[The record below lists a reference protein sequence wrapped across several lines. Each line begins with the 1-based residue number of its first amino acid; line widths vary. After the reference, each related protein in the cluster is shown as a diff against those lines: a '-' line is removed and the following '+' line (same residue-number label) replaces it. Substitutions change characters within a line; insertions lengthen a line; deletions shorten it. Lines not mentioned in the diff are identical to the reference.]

1 MTQEDKD
8 LLLKDLCAR
17 LSYKT
22 IILFNNKH
30 KFTLNQMNPY
40 QYAGKDGYGV
50 IFDFGGKVYSVEDCK
65 PYLRPMSSM
74 TEEERLELL
83 EVVVGKDAIK
93 YFQVLIDGSI
103 DNTDAAYQDLQH
115 FTMHWVNFDGINT
128 ASYLDWLN
136 AHHFD
141 YRGLIEKN
149 LAIAVTEEN
158 NPYKG

>member
-1 MTQEDKD
+1 MTQEEKQLLLADLSARLPYGVKGIITYNGDKD
-8 LLLKDLCAR
+8 IF
-17 LSYKT
+17 T
-22 IILFNNKH
+22 IKGIFNILFLSDTECCH
-30 KFTLNQMNPY
+30 
-40 QYAGKDGYGV
+40 
-50 IFDFGGKVYSVEDCK
+50 VEDFK
-65 PYLRPMSSM
+65 PYLRSMSSM

-103 DNTDAAYQDLQH
+103 DNTDAEHQDLQN

-158 NPYKG
+158 NLYK

>member
-1 MTQEDKD
+1 MNKEDKK

-65 PYLRPMSSM
+65 PYLRPMDDM
-74 TEEERLELL
+74 TEEEEK
-83 EVVVGKDAIK
+83 EYIN
-93 YFQVLIDGSI
+93 I
-103 DNTDAAYQDLQH
+103 DNRLYSCPMDYAH
-115 FTMHWVNFDGINT
+115 IP
-128 ASYLDWLN
+128 ASERIDWLN
-136 AHHFD
+136 ANHFN
-141 YRGLIEKN
+141 YRLPEHLYIK
-149 LAIAVTEEN
+149 VTKDN
-158 NPYKG
+158 NPYKK